1 MCSLAIDYIAGVQPA
16 SRIHHTHN
24 QDSSTGSVAD
34 SIFEFASSR
43 RSSFDSA
50 TSTLCFDSQ
59 PSPTSRNQKGAAS
72 PKMTTYYYYDSKGT
86 VTASKLHP
94 KAAIF
99 TPGHPDAEAY
109 ERKGDVVGAYLAHR
123 DIGYP
128 AHGTS
133 EAQQSYS
140 PTHSPLA
147 KPFNGSI
154 DGQMANQSY
163 RPGDGDELSG
173 YNTSP
178 VEAFSTLGWVG
189 WAAYPGIERPYPDPE
204 DIRHLHTLQSLLP
217 YLQPERKM
225 NALNGPV
232 LDIVEQDTG
241 VTLAYQV
248 PKKMLVLFLG
258 RKVVNKFIRT
268 THREDDVNWK
278 GAPVCQEMN
287 IPRGVASKAA
297 MKALVA
303 WMLRACNYQTM
314 SLMKQIRVPKNTF
327 VACSLARTMELFD
340 LHKDALRVDHY
351 IAECHL
357 ARPIFAVELETLWNC
372 LGKNSRYTY
381 AAIKVVGQRLR
392 ELEADSKDR
401 EAPGIDEDMLAMLKE
416 YPNLEARVRNPEVNE
431 QHRPVFNTNWIKRMS
446 DKSDHSQEGSGKQ
459 LKKTFFKPA
468 ARRFQEHQPTAEP
481 TG

>member
-1 MCSLAIDYIAGVQPA
+1 
-16 SRIHHTHN
+16 
-24 QDSSTGSVAD
+24 
-34 SIFEFASSR
+34 
-43 RSSFDSA
+43 
-50 TSTLCFDSQ
+50 
-59 PSPTSRNQKGAAS
+59 
-72 PKMTTYYYYDSKGT
+72 MTTYYHYDSDGT

-94 KAAIF
+94 KAAVF
-99 TPGHPDAEAY
+99 TPSHPDAEAY
-109 ERKGDVVGAYLAHR
+109 ERNGDVVGAYLARR
-123 DIGYP
+123 DKGNP

-133 EAQQSYS
+133 EAHQSCS
-140 PTHSPLA
+140 PTRYPLV

-154 DGQMANQSY
+154 DGQMANQIYKPS
-163 RPGDGDELSG
+163 DGDELSG

-189 WAAYPGIERPYPDPE
+189 WAAYSGMERPYPNPE

-278 GAPVCQEMN
+278 GAPVCQEMDL
-287 IPRGVASKAA
+287 PRGVASKAA
-297 MKALVA
+297 MKALIA

-314 SLMKQIRVPKNTF
+314 SSMKQIRVPKNTF

-357 ARPIFAVELETLWNC
+357 ARPIFAVELGTLWNC

-381 AAIKVVGQRLR
+381 AAIKAVGQRLR
-392 ELEADSKDR
+392 EFEADS
-401 EAPGIDEDMLAMLKE
+401 EGQEIPGIDEDMLAMLRE
-416 YPNLEARVRNPEVNE
+416 YPDLEARVRDPEVNE
-431 QHRPVFNTNWIKRMS
+431 QHRPVFNTNWIKRIG
-446 DKSDHSQEGSGKQ
+446 DKNDHSREGCGKQ
-459 LKKTFFKPA
+459 LKKKSFKPA
-468 ARRFQEHQPTAEP
+468 ARRLEKHQPIAEP
-481 TG
+481 TVSPQLPASPESMVRKFAVLRIVAEDTRASSSDAQSSAEPDESVKKP